1 MHTAPWGDGK
11 NFLLANL
18 RGKLHVSKKKSPS
31 GWVVVTELQTIAQSD
46 TLNHLGDTSDLGC
59 EHCQQAGVD
68 CDRTNVRFR
77 NGLSLPKEA
86 ELAFS
91 GGCWPLLRGKVRFH
105 DETPEIASLYS
116 TIQDSQS
123 AFTNDSSC
131 RIAVGLREELDSPC
145 GPPAQQ
151 PYLGNGVDETNAL
164 VQFPAST
171 TESVSPSFSS
181 PRSIQSINS
190 SKPLQP
196 LSEREAILL
205 RNFVENMALWADIT
219 DPQRHFET
227 EVSARALKEPVLRYA
242 IFAFSSRHLDRQDNS
257 DVTEALQYHNCCV
270 QLLIPALSGAR
281 EHITED
287 ILAAVAILRQHEEM
301 DGEDN
306 QFHLTGTTHILNTVS
321 TFGSSGGLGEAA
333 AWLCL
338 RQDIYISLTSQ
349 RPLRTNLQ
357 SFYQSD
363 VFQRND
369 DFAWS
374 SKMVFLLAN
383 ILQGAFTDSAIT
395 HGADQIEEW
404 YSTKPHTFDPV
415 RSIPQGPGPDQR
427 LPTMWMLLPVHVIG
441 IQYYH
446 IAKIV
451 LALSESSRASSTYE
465 SLRHSRTVE
474 KNVRHHLLTV
484 LGLAH
489 SNAKAENTL
498 FTARHSLVAW
508 GWVLRNPL
516 DQRAAESV
524 LQSMHARTGWNMNS
538 LIQTLRA
545 QWQEVDEN
553 MN

>member
-31 GWVVVTELQTIAQSD
+31 GWLVANDVVTIAQSD
-46 TLNHLGDTSDLGC
+46 TLNHLGDISDLGC

-91 GGCWPLLRGKVRFH
+91 EGCWPQLRGKVRFH
-105 DETPEIASLYS
+105 DETLEIASLYS

-131 RIAVGLREELDSPC
+131 RIAVGLREELDSPS

-151 PYLGNGVDETNAL
+151 PYPGNGVDEANAL

-227 EVSARALKEPVLRYA
+227 KVSARALKEPVLRYA
-242 IFAFSSRHLDRQDNS
+242 IFAFSSRHLDRQDNI

-270 QLLIPALSGAR
+270 QLLIPALSGSR

-383 ILQGAFTDSAIT
+383 ILQGAFTDSTIT

>member
-1 MHTAPWGDGK
+1 MKISAKLSLTCA
-11 NFLLANL
+11 AND
-18 RGKLHVSKKKSPS
+18 
-31 GWVVVTELQTIAQSD
+31 VVTIAQSD
-46 TLNHLGDTSDLGC
+46 TLNATSMTWVASTVNKLVWIVTEPMSGFAMASYYPKKLRLPS
-59 EHCQQAGVD
+59 QTKAAGPSYVAK
-68 CDRTNVRFR
+68 V
-77 NGLSLPKEA
+77 
-86 ELAFS
+86 
-91 GGCWPLLRGKVRFH
+91 VRFH

-116 TIQDSQS
+116 TVQHGQP
-123 AFTNDSSC
+123 AFTNDVGC
-131 RIAVGLREELDSPC
+131 RLTVGLREDFGIPSGQLV
-145 GPPAQQ
+145 QQ
-151 PYLGNGVDETNAL
+151 PYAANGTNEDPLA
-164 VQFPAST
+164 QFPAST
-171 TESVSPSFSS
+171 ESLSPSVLSLSS
-181 PRSIQSINS
+181 PRSIELRTCSNHS
-190 SKPLQP
+190 QP

-219 DPQRHFET
+219 DPHRHFET

-257 DVTEALQYHNCCV
+257 NVTEALQYHNCCV
-270 QLLIPALSGAR
+270 QLLIPALSGPH

-357 SFYQSD
+357 SFHHSD

-374 SKMVFLLAN
+374 SRMVFLLAN
-383 ILQGAFTDSAIT
+383 VLQGAFTNSTIT
-395 HGADQIEEW
+395 HGIDHEIEEW

-415 RSIPQGPGPDQR
+415 RSVPQGPGPDQR

-451 LALSESSRASSTYE
+451 LALSDPSRASSTYE
-465 SLRHSRTVE
+465 SLRHSRIVE
-474 KNVRHHLLTV
+474 KNVRHHMLIV
-484 LGLAH
+484 MGLAQ
-489 SNAKAENTL
+489 SNTKAENTL

-508 GWVLRNPL
+508 GWVLRHPL
-516 DQRAAESV
+516 DQRAAESL
-524 LQSMHARTGWNMNS
+524 LQAMHARTGWNMNP
-538 LIQTLRA
+538 LIETLRA
-545 QWQEVDEN
+545 QWQEADEN
-553 MN
+553 

>member
-31 GWVVVTELQTIAQSD
+31 GWLPTMSW
-46 TLNHLGDTSDLGC
+46 
-59 EHCQQAGVD
+59 
-68 CDRTNVRFR
+68 TNVRFR

-91 GGCWPLLRGKVRFH
+91 EGCWPQLRGKVRFH
-105 DETPEIASLYS
+105 DETLEIASLYS

-131 RIAVGLREELDSPC
+131 RIAVGLREELDIPS

-151 PYLGNGVDETNAL
+151 PYPGNGVDEANAL

-227 EVSARALKEPVLRYA
+227 KVSARALKEPVLRYA

-270 QLLIPALSGAR
+270 QLLIPALSGSR

-383 ILQGAFTDSAIT
+383 ILQGAFTDSTIT

-427 LPTMWMLLPVHVIG
+427 LPTMWMLLPVHG
-441 IQYYH
+441 DW
-446 IAKIV
+446 
-451 LALSESSRASSTYE
+451 S
-465 SLRHSRTVE
+465 
-474 KNVRHHLLTV
+474 
-484 LGLAH
+484 
-489 SNAKAENTL
+489 
-498 FTARHSLVAW
+498 
-508 GWVLRNPL
+508 P
-516 DQRAAESV
+516 
-524 LQSMHARTGWNMNS
+524 
-538 LIQTLRA
+538 
-545 QWQEVDEN
+545 
-553 MN
+553 

>member
-1 MHTAPWGDGK
+1 MSGSAPKIIVGD
-11 NFLLANL
+11 
-18 RGKLHVSKKKSPS
+18 
-31 GWVVVTELQTIAQSD
+31 ID
-46 TLNHLGDTSDLGC
+46 DLGC

-68 CDRTNVRFR
+68 CDRTNIRFR

-86 ELAFS
+86 QLSFS
-91 GGCWPLLRGKVRFH
+91 DQNCWLQLCGKVRFH

-116 TIQDSQS
+116 TIKPDQP
-123 AFTNDSSC
+123 AFTNDPGFRSP
-131 RIAVGLREELDSPC
+131 VGPSEKLDSPS
-145 GPPAQQ
+145 GLLAQQ
-151 PYLGNGVDETNAL
+151 PYAANRASEADLWPRL
-164 VQFPAST
+164 PAPT
-171 TESVSPSFSS
+171 TENVSPSVISLSS
-181 PRSIQSINS
+181 PRSIESRTS
-190 SKPLQP
+190 YKPSQP

-227 EVSARALKEPVLRYA
+227 EVSVRALKEPVLRYA
-242 IFAFSSRHLDRQDNS
+242 IFAFSSHHLDRQNTS

-270 QLLIPALSGAR
+270 QLLITALSGSR
-281 EHITED
+281 ENIAED

-301 DGEDN
+301 DREDN

-374 SKMVFLLAN
+374 SRMVFLLAN
-383 ILQGAFTDSAIT
+383 VLQGAFTDSTIT
-395 HGADQIEEW
+395 HSTEHEIEEW

-427 LPTMWMLLPVHVIG
+427 LPIIWMLLPVHVIG

-451 LALSESSRASSTYE
+451 LALSETSRSYSAYE

-474 KNVRHHLLTV
+474 KNIRHHLLTI
-484 LGLAH
+484 LGLAQ
-489 SNAKAENTL
+489 SNTKAENTL

-508 GWVLRNPL
+508 GWVLRHPL
-516 DQRAAESV
+516 DQRAAESL
-524 LQSMHARTGWNMNS
+524 LQAMHARTGWNMDS
-538 LIQTLRA
+538 LVQTLRA
-545 QWQEVDEN
+545 QWQEVEN
-553 MN
+553 ENLI

>member
-1 MHTAPWGDGK
+1 MPPRK
-11 NFLLANL
+11 NRL
-18 RGKLHVSKKKSPS
+18 
-31 GWVVVTELQTIAQSD
+31 IASCQRCRVRHFRCD
-46 TLNHLGDTSDLGC
+46 INDLDC

-86 ELAFS
+86 EIAFS
-91 GGCWPLLRGKVRFH
+91 DQRFWPQLRGKVRFH

-116 TIQDSQS
+116 TPQHGQP
-123 AFTNDSSC
+123 AFTNKIGC
-131 RIAVGLREELDSPC
+131 KVTVGLREEL
-145 GPPAQQ
+145 A
-151 PYLGNGVDETNAL
+151 NGTTKDAL
-164 VQFPAST
+164 AQFPVS
-171 TESVSPSFSS
+171 TESLSPSVLSLSS
-181 PRSIQSINS
+181 PRSIESKTS
-190 SKPLQP
+190 SNPSQP

-205 RNFVENMALWADIT
+205 RNFIENMALWADIT
-219 DPQRHFET
+219 DPHRHFET

-242 IFAFSSRHLDRQDNS
+242 IFAFSSRHLGRQDNS
-257 DVTEALQYHNCCV
+257 DVTEALQYHNRCV
-270 QLLIPALSGAR
+270 QLLIPVLSGPHD
-281 EHITED
+281 HITED

-321 TFGSSGGLGEAA
+321 AFGSSGGLGEAA

-357 SFYQSD
+357 SFHHSD

-369 DFAWS
+369 DSAWS
-374 SKMVFLLAN
+374 SRMVFLLAN
-383 ILQGAFTDSAIT
+383 VLQGAFTNSTIT
-395 HGADQIEEW
+395 QGIDHEIEEW

-415 RSIPQGPGPDQR
+415 RSVAQGPGPDQR

-451 LALSESSRASSTYE
+451 LALSDPSRASSTYE

-474 KNVRHHLLTV
+474 KNVRHHLLIV
-484 LGLAH
+484 MGLAQ
-489 SNAKAENTL
+489 SNTKAENTL

-508 GWVLRNPL
+508 GWVLRHPL
-516 DQRAAESV
+516 DQRAAESL
-524 LQSMHARTGWNMNS
+524 LQAMHARTGWNMNP
-538 LIQTLRA
+538 LIDTLRA
-545 QWQEVDEN
+545 QWQEMDES
-553 MN
+553 

>member
-1 MHTAPWGDGK
+1 M
-11 NFLLANL
+11 
-18 RGKLHVSKKKSPS
+18 SPRRNRLVA
-31 GWVVVTELQTIAQSD
+31 GCRRCRVR
-46 TLNHLGDTSDLGC
+46 HLKCDINDLGC

-68 CDRTNVRFR
+68 CDRANVRFR

-91 GGCWPLLRGKVRFH
+91 ESCWPQVKGKVRFH

-116 TIQDSQS
+116 TIQDGQP
-123 AFTNDSSC
+123 AFTNGSSC
-131 RIAVGLREELDSPC
+131 LLQVGLREELDSPS
-145 GPPAQQ
+145 GLLAEQR
-151 PYLGNGVDETNAL
+151 YAANGADEGNAL
-164 VQFPAST
+164 AQFPAFT
-171 TESVSPSFSS
+171 AENVSPSILSLSS
-181 PRSIQSINS
+181 PRSIQSRTS
-190 SKPLQP
+190 SSPLQP

-227 EVSARALKEPVLRYA
+227 EVSARTLKEPVLRYA
-242 IFAFSSRHLDRQDNS
+242 IFAFSSRHLDRQDNT

-270 QLLIPALSGAR
+270 QLLIPALSGPR

-338 RQDIYISLTSQ
+338 RQDIYVSLTSQ

-357 SFYQSD
+357 SFYHSD

-374 SKMVFLLAN
+374 SRMVFLLAN
-383 ILQGAFTDSAIT
+383 VLQGAFTDSTIARDT
-395 HGADQIEEW
+395 DQIEEW

-415 RSIPQGPGPDQR
+415 RSVPRGPEPDQR
-427 LPTMWMLLPVHVIG
+427 LPTIWMLLPVHVIG

-451 LALSESSRASSTYE
+451 LALSESPRASSTYE
-465 SLRHSRTVE
+465 SLRHSRAVE
-474 KNVRHHLLTV
+474 KNIRHHLLMV
-484 LGLAH
+484 LGLAQ

-508 GWVLRNPL
+508 GWVLRHPL
-516 DQRAAESV
+516 DQRAAESL
-524 LQSMHARTGWNMNS
+524 LQAMHARTGWNMDS

-553 MN
+553 ME

>member
-1 MHTAPWGDGK
+1 M
-11 NFLLANL
+11 
-18 RGKLHVSKKKSPS
+18 SPRKTRLVA
-31 GWVVVTELQTIAQSD
+31 GCQRCRDNRTVR
-46 TLNHLGDTSDLGC
+46 HLKCDINVLGC
-59 EHCQQAGVD
+59 EHCQQASVD

-86 ELAFS
+86 EIAFS
-91 GGCWPLLRGKVRFH
+91 DKSCWPQLRGKVRFH

-116 TIQDSQS
+116 IIHGQPD
-123 AFTNDSSC
+123 FTNGPDYSSP
-131 RIAVGLREELDSPC
+131 VGLIEELGSLS
-145 GPPAQQ
+145 GL
-151 PYLGNGVDETNAL
+151 PYAANGTKEDAL
-164 VQFPAST
+164 AQFPAP
-171 TESVSPSFSS
+171 TENLSPSVLSLSS
-181 PRSIQSINS
+181 RSIESRTS
-190 SKPLQP
+190 SKPSQP

-270 QLLIPALSGAR
+270 QLLIPALSEPH

-306 QFHLTGTTHILNTVS
+306 QFHLIGTTHILNTVS

-357 SFYQSD
+357 SFHYSD

-374 SKMVFLLAN
+374 SRMVFLLAN
-383 ILQGAFTDSAIT
+383 VLQGAFTNSTIA
-395 HGADQIEEW
+395 HGTDHEIEEW

-415 RSIPQGPGPDQR
+415 RSVPQGPGPDQR

-451 LALSESSRASSTYE
+451 LALSDPSRASSTYE

-474 KNVRHHLLTV
+474 KNVRHHLLMIM
-484 LGLAH
+484 GLAQ
-489 SNAKAENTL
+489 SNTKAENTL

-508 GWVLRNPL
+508 GWVLRHPL
-516 DQRAAESV
+516 DQRAAESL
-524 LQSMHARTGWNMNS
+524 LQAMHARTGWNMNP
-538 LIQTLRA
+538 LIDTLRG
-545 QWQEVDEN
+545 QWQEDET
-553 MN
+553 

>member
-1 MHTAPWGDGK
+1 M
-11 NFLLANL
+11 
-18 RGKLHVSKKKSPS
+18 SPRNRLVA
-31 GWVVVTELQTIAQSD
+31 GCQRCRVR
-46 TLNHLGDTSDLGC
+46 HLKCDINDLGC
-59 EHCQQAGVD
+59 EHCQQAGVG
-68 CDRTNVRFR
+68 CDRTNIRFR
-77 NGLSLPKEA
+77 NGLSLAKEA

-91 GGCWPLLRGKVRFH
+91 GGCWPQLRGKVRFH

-123 AFTNDSSC
+123 DFINDSSY
-131 RIAVGLREELDSPC
+131 RLAVGLREEPNSPT
-145 GPPAQQ
+145 GLLVQQ
-151 PYLGNGVDETNAL
+151 PYAADGVDEANAL
-164 VQFPAST
+164 VQFPASI
-171 TESVSPSFSS
+171 TETVSPSLSS
-181 PRSIQSINS
+181 PRSIQSTKS

-196 LSEREAILL
+196 LNEREAILL

-242 IFAFSSRHLDRQDNS
+242 IFAFSSCHLDRRDSS
-257 DVTEALQYHNCCV
+257 DVTEALQYHNCCLE
-270 QLLIPALSGAR
+270 LLIPVLSGAR

-383 ILQGAFTDSAIT
+383 ILQGAFTDSTIT
-395 HGADQIEEW
+395 HEADQIEEW
-404 YSTKPHTFDPV
+404 YSAKPHTFDPV
-415 RSIPQGPGPDQR
+415 RSIPQGSGPDQR

-538 LIQTLRA
+538 LIRTLRA

>member
-1 MHTAPWGDGK
+1 DI
-11 NFLLANL
+11 N
-18 RGKLHVSKKKSPS
+18 
-31 GWVVVTELQTIAQSD
+31 
-46 TLNHLGDTSDLGC
+46 DLGC

-86 ELAFS
+86 EIAFS
-91 GGCWPLLRGKVRFH
+91 DQNCWPKLRGKVRFH

-116 TIQDSQS
+116 TLQDDQS
-123 AFTNDSSC
+123 ASTTDSSC
-131 RIAVGLREELDSPC
+131 RLAVGPRDDLDSPSDLL
-145 GPPAQQ
+145 AQ
-151 PYLGNGVDETNAL
+151 PCAANGADEAGVL
-164 VQFPAST
+164 VQFSASST
-171 TESVSPSFSS
+171 TQNVPSFDPSPSS
-181 PRSIQSINS
+181 PSTIESRTT
-190 SKPLQP
+190 SKTSNPLN
-196 LSEREAILL
+196 EREAILL

-242 IFAFSSRHLDRQDNS
+242 IFAFSSSHLDRQDNR

-270 QLLIPALSGAR
+270 QLLIPALSGPR

-357 SFYQSD
+357 SFYHSD

-374 SKMVFLLAN
+374 SRMVFLLAN
-383 ILQGAFTDSAIT
+383 VLQCAFTNSTIT
-395 HGADQIEEW
+395 HGTDHEIEEW

-415 RSIPQGPGPDQR
+415 RSVPQGPGPDQR
-427 LPTMWMLLPVHVIG
+427 LPIMWMLLPVHVIG
-441 IQYYH
+441 VQYYH

-451 LALSESSRASSTYE
+451 LALSDPSRVSSTYE
-465 SLRHSRTVE
+465 SLRHSRIVE
-474 KNVRHHLLTV
+474 KQVRHHLLMIM
-484 LGLAH
+484 GLAQ
-489 SNAKAENTL
+489 SNTKAENTL

-508 GWVLRNPL
+508 GWVLRHPL
-516 DQRAAESV
+516 DQRAAESL
-524 LQSMHARTGWNMNS
+524 LQAMHARTGWNMDS
-538 LIQTLRA
+538 LIQTLRV
-545 QWQEVDEN
+545 QWQEVDDN
-553 MN
+553 

>member
-1 MHTAPWGDGK
+1 MWVMHPAPWGHGK

-18 RGKLHVSKKKSPS
+18 RGKLHASKKKSPS
-31 GWVVVTELQTIAQSD
+31 GWLVANDVVTD
-46 TLNHLGDTSDLGC
+46 KHLGDISDLGC

-91 GGCWPLLRGKVRFH
+91 ESCWPQLRGKVRFH

-116 TIQDSQS
+116 TIQDNQS
-123 AFTNDSSC
+123 AFTNDSNC
-131 RIAVGLREELDSPC
+131 RLAVGLREELDSPS
-145 GPPAQQ
+145 GLPVQQ
-151 PYLGNGVDETNAL
+151 PYPCNGVDETNAL
-164 VQFPAST
+164 VQFQAST
-171 TESVSPSFSS
+171 TENVSLSFSS
-181 PRSIQSINS
+181 PSSIQSINS

-227 EVSARALKEPVLRYA
+227 EVSTRALKEPVLRYA

-257 DVTEALQYHNCCV
+257 DVTEALQYHNCCL
-270 QLLIPALSGAR
+270 QLLIPALSGTR
-281 EHITED
+281 DHITED

-383 ILQGAFTDSAIT
+383 ILQCAFTESTIT
-395 HGADQIEEW
+395 HEADQVEEW

-489 SNAKAENTL
+489 SNGKAENTL

>member
-1 MHTAPWGDGK
+1 MDTAPWGDGK

-18 RGKLHVSKKKSPS
+18 RGKLHVSKKKSLS
-31 GWVVVTELQTIAQSD
+31 GWLV
-46 TLNHLGDTSDLGC
+46 GDISDLSC

-91 GGCWPLLRGKVRFH
+91 EGCWPQLRGKVRFH
-105 DETPEIASLYS
+105 DETPEIASQYS

-123 AFTNDSSC
+123 VFTNNFSC
-131 RIAVGLREELDSPC
+131 RLAVGLEEEFDSSS
-145 GPPAQQ
+145 GPPGQQ
-151 PYLGNGVDETNAL
+151 PYPGNGVDEANAL

-171 TESVSPSFSS
+171 TESVSPSVSS

-242 IFAFSSRHLDRQDNS
+242 IFAFSSRHLDRQDSS

-383 ILQGAFTDSAIT
+383 ILQGAFTDSTIT
-395 HGADQIEEW
+395 HGVDQIEEW

-415 RSIPQGPGPDQR
+415 RLIPQGPGPDQR
-427 LPTMWMLLPVHVIG
+427 LPTLWMLLPVHVIG

-545 QWQEVDEN
+545 QWQEVEEN
-553 MN
+553 MD

>member
-1 MHTAPWGDGK
+1 MQTTPVNGGGPERISS
-11 NFLLANL
+11 LQNL
-18 RGKLHVSKKKSPS
+18 RGKRHVSKKKSPS
-31 GWVVVTELQTIAQSD
+31 GWLV
-46 TLNHLGDTSDLGC
+46 GDISDLGC
-59 EHCQQAGVD
+59 ENCQQAGVD

-77 NGLSLPKEA
+77 NGLSLPKDA

-91 GGCWPLLRGKVRFH
+91 ESFWPQLRGKVRFH

-123 AFTNDSSC
+123 TFTNDSSC
-131 RIAVGLREELDSPC
+131 RLAVERREELDIPS
-145 GPPAQQ
+145 GLLAQQ
-151 PYLGNGVDETNAL
+151 PYPGNEVDEANAL
-164 VQFPAST
+164 AQFPVST
-171 TESVSPSFSS
+171 TESVSSSFSS

-242 IFAFSSRHLDRQDNS
+242 IFAFSSRHLNRQDNS
-257 DVTEALQYHNCCV
+257 DVTEALQYHNLCL

-374 SKMVFLLAN
+374 SRMVFLLAN
-383 ILQGAFTDSAIT
+383 ILQGAFTDSIIT
-395 HGADQIEEW
+395 HGTDQIEEW

-415 RSIPQGPGPDQR
+415 RSISQGPGPDQR
-427 LPTMWMLLPVHVIG
+427 LPTIWMLLPVHVIG

-489 SNAKAENTL
+489 SNSKAENTL
-498 FTARHSLVAW
+498 FTARHSLVVW

-545 QWQEVDEN
+545 QWQDVDEN

>member
-1 MHTAPWGDGK
+1 MENGKNCWIQRNGKVGLPHIPPVKRFPWVKPHGEDGK
-11 NFLLANL
+11 NFLASLL
-18 RGKLHVSKKKSPS
+18 GKLDVSKKKSPGS
-31 GWVVVTELQTIAQSD
+31 WLVVR
-46 TLNHLGDTSDLGC
+46 HLKCDVNDLVC

-68 CDRTNVRFR
+68 CDRTNIRFR

-91 GGCWPLLRGKVRFH
+91 ESCWPQLHGKGERTNGLLLSKSNHAFLVRFH

-116 TIQDSQS
+116 TIQDG
-123 AFTNDSSC
+123 
-131 RIAVGLREELDSPC
+131 RLPVELIEELDIPS
-145 GPPAQQ
+145 GLLAEQ
-151 PYLGNGVDETNAL
+151 PYAANGADEGNAL
-164 VQFPAST
+164 AQFPAFT
-171 TESVSPSFSS
+171 AENVSPSFPSLSS
-181 PRSIQSINS
+181 PRSIQSRTCH
-190 SKPLQP
+190 PLQP

-242 IFAFSSRHLDRQDNS
+242 IFAFSSRHLDRHDNS

-270 QLLIPALSGAR
+270 QLLIPALSGPR
-281 EHITED
+281 DHITED

-349 RPLRTNLQ
+349 RPLRTNVQ
-357 SFYQSD
+357 SFDHSD

-374 SKMVFLLAN
+374 SRMVFLLAN
-383 ILQGAFTDSAIT
+383 VLQGAFTDSTIARST
-395 HGADQIEEW
+395 DQIEEW
-404 YSTKPHTFDPV
+404 YAAKPHTFDPV
-415 RSIPQGPGPDQR
+415 RSVPRGPGPDQR
-427 LPTMWMLLPVHVIG
+427 LPTIWMLLPVHVIG

-451 LALSESSRASSTYE
+451 LALSQSPRASSTYQ

-474 KNVRHHLLTV
+474 VRWTPTSF
-484 LGLAH
+484 GRR
-489 SNAKAENTL
+489 S
-498 FTARHSLVAW
+498 
-508 GWVLRNPL
+508 
-516 DQRAAESV
+516 
-524 LQSMHARTGWNMNS
+524 
-538 LIQTLRA
+538 
-545 QWQEVDEN
+545 QWI
-553 MN
+553 

>member
-1 MHTAPWGDGK
+1 M
-11 NFLLANL
+11 
-18 RGKLHVSKKKSPS
+18 SPRRNRLVA
-31 GWVVVTELQTIAQSD
+31 GCQRCRVR
-46 TLNHLGDTSDLGC
+46 HLKCDINGLGC

-68 CDRTNVRFR
+68 CDRSNVRFR

-91 GGCWPLLRGKVRFH
+91 ESYWPQLRGKVRFH

-116 TIQDSQS
+116 TIQDGQS
-123 AFTNDSSC
+123 AFTNDRSC
-131 RIAVGLREELDSPC
+131 SLQVGLREELDTPS
-145 GPPAQQ
+145 GLLAQQ
-151 PYLGNGVDETNAL
+151 PYAANGVDEANAL
-164 VQFPAST
+164 AQFPAYI
-171 TESVSPSFSS
+171 TENASPSLSS
-181 PRSIQSINS
+181 PRSIQSIKYPRPS
-190 SKPLQP
+190 QP

-242 IFAFSSRHLDRQDNS
+242 IFAFSSRHLDRQDNT
-257 DVTEALQYHNCCV
+257 DVTEALQYHNRCV
-270 QLLIPALSGAR
+270 QLLIPALSGPR

-374 SKMVFLLAN
+374 SRMVFLLAN
-383 ILQGAFTDSAIT
+383 ILQGAFTDSTIT
-395 HGADQIEEW
+395 HSTDQIEEW

-415 RSIPQGPGPDQR
+415 RSIPKGPEPDQR
-427 LPTMWMLLPVHVIG
+427 LPVMWMLLPVHVIG

-451 LALSESSRASSTYE
+451 LALSESSQASSTYE

-474 KNVRHHLLTV
+474 VRSNTNIFRSALTKDLEECTPPSAHGPRIGTFQREGREHV
-484 LGLAH
+484 IYCTSQFSRLGLRSSASPGPKGCGIAIAIHECKDRLEYELAH
-489 SNAKAENTL
+489 S
-498 FTARHSLVAW
+498 
-508 GWVLRNPL
+508 
-516 DQRAAESV
+516 DI
-524 LQSMHARTGWNMNS
+524 ARTMA
-538 LIQTLRA
+538 R
-545 QWQEVDEN
+545 D
-553 MN
+553 